1 MSIPLPEQLV
11 ARLSEHGAREA
22 AVSIVNELTRAADRP
37 DVLSAVLVL
46 LDELQGVSTKA
57 SAYAYDAFPEMTRR
71 HVGDAVVPWL
81 DLGMALA
88 ESSGAVAMKYFK
100 ESPLILGL
108 IDTPA
113 ARHTV
118 LEQALELAEHDAN
131 AALEFFRTAPELV
144 TVLSSPDLA
153 AWCEVGMDL
162 ARWDFVLGIE
172 FFRQS
177 PAVAKVVSLDHVRPW
192 VGFGTKLMTQNSLG
206 KPDYMGTLEFFR
218 SSPAIL
224 GEIDSAAVRRQVIDL
239 GSALAVR
246 DPQHAISF
254 LAESASLLRHIP
266 SEEWQVRIL
275 HYAEFVAERDSEAT
289 LSFVRRGPELLEL
302 IGAVPDARTKFDEW
316 YKGGMEVL
324 ALSVDGGRAYFAS
337 ETHQALASI
346 EQAMSGMPLR
356 RIARSL
362 KLFAEGLCGTEI
374 FIRSLPDSEG
384 ASSKAPRRP
393 TVSPDGRSISL
404 PGMLRHYPTQD
415 QNARL
420 YTVMTAHEAGHL
432 EFGTYHLQVD
442 RLTDLIAAVQLR
454 YARSTAGSVMTHGT
468 AGTTLSDVFD
478 LYPQPGLIRDL
489 WAIVEDARVEHR
501 LQQEYPGLA
510 RDLASLAQESVQTR
524 SLTHGMTVREMVVE
538 CLLLL
543 STQDPRTVRV
553 PEALTDVVEQ
563 AWNLCRSVLTMEA
576 TAADAVRLA
585 DRLYVL
591 LEGLIAGV
599 RSDHG
604 PEESASDAEINAGAQ
619 ASEEG
624 ANTYRP
630 VTNLMYRG
638 EMDPAMVKDRTGE
651 VGAED
656 DHATDPAMGSSGS
669 RPSADHAPPAGR
681 ESVKELAGGGAP
693 SPAFTDE
700 SHDQS
705 HDEDARTTFGSQD
718 SHEYLY
724 DEWDGVIQD
733 YRSAWCRVV
742 ERTPLDTDSDF
753 VDATIG
759 AHGAEVRVLRR
770 YFESLRPSGLR
781 RMFAQ
786 VDGDELDLDATIRRI
801 VDRRA
806 GVDAS
811 DRIYV
816 RRDKRER
823 EVAVTFLVDLSGS
836 TGRQID
842 PVDSR
847 RVIDVEKE
855 ALVLLCE
862 ALEAIGDQYAIYG
875 YSSQGRR
882 HVDFVLLKDFNE
894 PLNRSSSRIGGL
906 KPLQQNRDGAAIRHA
921 ARKLHQREAQVRL
934 LVLISDGKP
943 LDDAYVDEYALE
955 DTKMALQEVRRQ
967 GIHPFCIT
975 VDRDADEYVRR
986 MYGDVRYLVID
997 HAAALPEKLPRIY
1010 QRLTA

>member
-1 MSIPLPEQLV
+1 MSIPLSEQLI
-11 ARLSEHGAREA
+11 ARLSEPNGREIAVAIVGELISA
-22 AVSIVNELTRAADRP
+22 AGRP

-46 LDELQGVSTKA
+46 LDELHDVSGKA
-57 SAYAYDAFPEMTRR
+57 SAYAMEAFPDMARR
-71 HVGDAVVPWL
+71 HVIDAVVPWL

-108 IDTPA
+108 IDTA
-113 ARHTV
+113 TARRTV

-144 TVLSSPDLA
+144 TVLPPADLA
-153 AWCEVGMDL
+153 AWCEVGMEL

-177 PAVAKVVSLDHVRPW
+177 PAVAKVISLDHVRPW

-224 GEIDSAAVRRQVIDL
+224 GEIHSAAVRKQVIDL

-246 DPQHAISF
+246 DPRQAISF
-254 LAESASLLRHIP
+254 LAESASLLQRIA
-266 SEEWQVRIL
+266 SEEWQAQIL
-275 HYAEFVAERDSEAT
+275 HYAEFVAERDSDAT
-289 LSFVRRGPELLEL
+289 LSYVRRCPELLEL
-302 IGAVPDARTKFDEW
+302 IGDVPDARAKFDEW
-316 YKGGMEVL
+316 YKAGMEVL

-337 ETHQALASI
+337 ETLKALASI
-346 EQAMSGMPLR
+346 EQAMSGVPLR
-356 RIARSL
+356 HVARSL

-374 FIRSLPDSEG
+374 FIRSLPEPEG
-384 ASSKAPRRP
+384 PSTKTARRP
-393 TVSPDGRSISL
+393 SVSPDGRIISL

-415 QNARL
+415 ENARL
-420 YTVMTAHEAGHL
+420 YTIMTAHEAGHL
-432 EFGTYHLQVD
+432 EFGTYRLQLD
-442 RLTDLIAAVQLR
+442 RLADLIAAVQSR
-454 YARSTAGSVMTHGT
+454 YARSTDECAMSHGI
-468 AGTTLSDVFD
+468 TLSDVFA
-478 LYPQPGLIRDL
+478 LYPQPGLMRDL
-489 WAIVEDARVEHR
+489 WTIVEDARIEHR

-510 RDLASLAQESVQTR
+510 RDLVSLAQESVQTR

-553 PEALTDVVEQ
+553 PEALTGIVEQ
-563 AWNLCRSVLTMEA
+563 AWNMCRSVLTMEA

-591 LEGLIAGV
+591 LEGLVTGF

-604 PEESASDAEINAGAQ
+604 PEESASDSEINAGSK
-619 ASEEG
+619 ASEAG
-624 ANTYRP
+624 TNTYRP
-630 VTNLMYRG
+630 VTNFMYRG
-638 EMDPAMVKDRTGE
+638 DMDPTMVRDRTE
-651 VGAED
+651 ENGAEED
-656 DHATDPAMGSSGS
+656 SAIDSFAGSAGS
-669 RPSADHAPPAGR
+669 RPSAEHASPTGR
-681 ESVKELAGGGAP
+681 ESVSDPAGTSAP
-693 SPAFTDE
+693 SPTLMDEGHDHGDDQDARPIFSAQE
-700 SHDQS
+700 SH
-705 HDEDARTTFGSQD
+705 EF
-718 SHEYLY
+718 LY

-733 YRSAWCRVV
+733 YRSAWCRVI
-742 ERTPLDTDSDF
+742 ERTPADTDSDF

-781 RMFAQ
+781 RMFSQ
-786 VDGDELDLDATIRRI
+786 VDGDELDIDATIRRI

-836 TGRQID
+836 TSRQID
-842 PVDSR
+842 SADSR

-862 ALEAIGDQYAIYG
+862 ALEAIGDQYSIYG
-875 YSSQGRR
+875 YSSHGRR
-882 HVDFVLLKDFNE
+882 HVDFVMLKDFDE
-894 PLNRSSSRIGGL
+894 PLNRSSSRIGAVM
-906 KPLQQNRDGAAIRHA
+906 PLQQNRDGAAIRHA
-921 ARKLHQREAQVRL
+921 ARKLQHREAHVRL

-943 LDDAYVDEYALE
+943 LDDAYVDDYALE
-955 DTKMALQEVRRQ
+955 DTKRALQEVRRQ

-975 VDRDADEYVRR
+975 VDRDADDYVRR

-1010 QRLTA
+1010 QRLTT

>member
-1 MSIPLPEQLV
+1 MSIPLPEQLI
-11 ARLSEHGAREA
+11 ARLSQHSGRETAMATVDELIRGARRSDA
-22 AVSIVNELTRAADRP
+22 
-37 DVLSAVLVL
+37 LSAVLVL
-46 LDELQGVSTKA
+46 LDELEDVSSKA
-57 SAYAYDAFPEMTRR
+57 SAHAMEAFPDMTRR
-71 HVGDAVVPWL
+71 QVIDAVVPWL
-81 DLGMALA
+81 DLGIALA

-108 IDTPA
+108 IDTAP
-113 ARHTV
+113 ARHMV

-144 TVLSSPDLA
+144 TVLPPSDLA
-153 AWCEVGMDL
+153 SWCEVGMEL
-162 ARWDFVLGIE
+162 ARCDFVLGIE

-177 PAVAKVVSLDHVRPW
+177 AAVANVISLDHVRSW

-224 GEIDSAAVRRQVIDL
+224 GEIESAAVRKQVIDL
-239 GSALAVR
+239 GSALAAR
-246 DPQHAISF
+246 DPQFAISF
-254 LAESASLLRHIP
+254 LAESSSLLQRTP
-266 SEEWQVRIL
+266 SEEWQARIL
-275 HYAEFVAERDSEAT
+275 HYANFVTERDSEAT
-289 LSFVRRGPELLEL
+289 LSYVRRCPELLEL
-302 IGAVPDARTKFDEW
+302 IGAVPDARVKFDEW
-316 YKGGMEVL
+316 YRAGMDVL

-337 ETHQALASI
+337 ETHKALASI

-356 RIARSL
+356 RVARSL

-374 FIRSLPDSEG
+374 FIRSLPETEG
-384 ASSKAPRRP
+384 PSPKTARRP
-393 TVSPDGRSISL
+393 TVSPDGRIISL
-404 PGMLRHYPTQD
+404 PAFLRHYPKQD

-432 EFGTYHLQVD
+432 EFGTYRLELD
-442 RLTDLIAAVQLR
+442 RLTDVITTAKGR
-454 YARSTAGSVMTHGT
+454 YGRSIDESVVMQGV
-468 AGTTLSDVFD
+468 TLSEVFA
-478 LYPQPGLIRDL
+478 LYPQPGLMRDL
-489 WAIVEDARVEHR
+489 WMIVEDARVEHR

-510 RDLASLAQESVQTR
+510 NDLASLAQESVQTR

-543 STQDPRTVRV
+543 STQDPRAVRV
-553 PEALTDVVEQ
+553 PEALTGVVEQ
-563 AWNLCRSVLTMEA
+563 AWNLCRTVLTMDA

-591 LEGLIAGV
+591 LEELLIGMP
-599 RSDHG
+599 SDHG
-604 PEESASDAEINAGAQ
+604 SEEAASRPEINAGSR

-624 ANTYRP
+624 GNTYRP
-630 VTNLMYRG
+630 VTNFMYRG
-638 EMDPAMVKDRTGE
+638 DMDPAMVKDRT
-651 VGAED
+651 VKDHRED
-656 DHATDPAMGSSGS
+656 DNATDPAMGSSGL
-669 RPSADHAPPAGR
+669 RPTTDHAPHAGR
-681 ESVKELAGGGAP
+681 ESVKELAGSNAP
-693 SPAFTDE
+693 SPAFTE
-700 SHDQS
+700 EGHVQG
-705 HDEDARTTFGSQD
+705 HDEDTRPACGSQD
-718 SHEYLY
+718 SHEFLY

-733 YRSAWCRVV
+733 YRSAWCRVI
-742 ERTPLDTDSDF
+742 ERTPVEIDSDF
-753 VDATIG
+753 VDAIIG
-759 AHGAEVRVLRR
+759 VHGAEIRVLRR

-781 RMFAQ
+781 RMFSQ
-786 VDGDELDLDATIRRI
+786 VDGDELDIDATIRRI
-801 VDRRA
+801 ADRRA

-836 TGRQID
+836 TSRQID
-842 PVDSR
+842 STDSR

-875 YSSQGRR
+875 YSSHGRR
-882 HVDFVLLKDFNE
+882 HVDFVKLKDFDE
-894 PLNRSSSRIGGL
+894 PLNRSSSRIGAL
-906 KPLQQNRDGAAIRHA
+906 MPLQQNRDGAAIRHA
-921 ARKLHQREAQVRL
+921 ARKLQQREAQVRL

-997 HAAALPEKLPRIY
+997 EAAALPEKLPRIY

>member
-1 MSIPLPEQLV
+1 MSISLPEQLI
-11 ARLSEHGAREA
+11 ARLLEHSGREA
-22 AVSIVNELTRAADRP
+22 ALAIVDELISAADRP

-46 LDELQGVSTKA
+46 LDELQDISTKA
-57 SAYAYDAFPEMTRR
+57 SAYAMEAFPDMARR
-71 HVGDAVVPWL
+71 HVTDVIVPWL
-81 DLGMALA
+81 DLGTALA
-88 ESSGAVAMKYFK
+88 ESSGAVAIKYFK

-108 IDTPA
+108 IDTAA
-113 ARHTV
+113 ARRTV
-118 LEQALELAEHDAN
+118 LEQALELAENDAN

-144 TVLSSPDLA
+144 TVLPPADLA
-153 AWCEVGMDL
+153 AWCEVGMEL
-162 ARWDFVLGIE
+162 ARWDFVPGVE

-177 PAVAKVVSLDHVRPW
+177 PAVAKVISLDHVRSW

-224 GEIDSAAVRRQVIDL
+224 GEIDSAAVRKQVIDI

-246 DPQHAISF
+246 DPQQAISF
-254 LAESASLLRHIP
+254 LAESASLLKRIA
-266 SEEWQVRIL
+266 SEEWQGRIL

-289 LSFVRRGPELLEL
+289 LSYVRRCPELLEL
-302 IGAVPDARTKFDEW
+302 IGDVPDARAKFEEW
-316 YKGGMEVL
+316 YKAGMEVL

-337 ETHQALASI
+337 ETHKALASI

-356 RIARSL
+356 RVARSL

-374 FIRSLPDSEG
+374 FIRSLPESEG
-384 ASSKAPRRP
+384 PLPKTPHRP
-393 TVSPDGRSISL
+393 IVSLDGRIISL
-404 PGMLRHYPTQD
+404 PGILRHYPTQEE
-415 QNARL
+415 NARL

-432 EFGTYHLQVD
+432 EFGTYHLQLD
-442 RLTDLIAAVQLR
+442 RLADMIVAVQSR
-454 YARSTAGSVMTHGT
+454 YARSTPGAVMTHGT
-468 AGTTLSDVFD
+468 ALSDVFA
-478 LYPQPGLIRDL
+478 LYPQPGLMRDL
-489 WAIVEDARVEHR
+489 WSIVEDARVEHR
-501 LQQEYPGLA
+501 LQHEYPGLA

-553 PEALTDVVEQ
+553 PEALTGVVEQ
-563 AWNLCRSVLTMEA
+563 AWNMCRNVLTMDA
-576 TAADAVRLA
+576 AAADAVRLA

-591 LEGLIAGV
+591 LEGLVAGS

-604 PEESASDAEINAGAQ
+604 PDESASDSEINAGSR

-638 EMDPAMVKDRTGE
+638 DMDPAMVKDRTGE
-651 VGAED
+651 DGTED
-656 DHATDPAMGSSGS
+656 NNATDPAIGSAGS
-669 RPSADHAPPAGR
+669 HPSADRAPHAGR
-681 ESVKELAGGGAP
+681 ESVNELAGGSAP
-693 SPAFTDE
+693 SPTFTNE
-700 SHDQS
+700 SHDQTNG
-705 HDEDARTTFGSQD
+705 EDGQATFGSQD
-718 SHEYLY
+718 SHEFLY

-733 YRSAWCRVV
+733 YRSAWCRVI
-742 ERTPLDTDSDF
+742 ERTPVETDSDF
-753 VDATIG
+753 VDATLG

-781 RMFAQ
+781 RMFSQ
-786 VDGDELDLDATIRRI
+786 VDGEELDLDATIRRI

-823 EVAVTFLVDLSGS
+823 EVAVAFLVDLSGS
-836 TGRQID
+836 TSRQID
-842 PVDSR
+842 SADSR

-875 YSSQGRR
+875 YSSHGRR
-882 HVDFVLLKDFNE
+882 HVDFVMLKDFDE

-906 KPLQQNRDGAAIRHA
+906 MPLQQNRDGAAIRHA
-921 ARKLHQREAQVRL
+921 ARKLQHREAHVRL

-997 HAAALPEKLPRIY
+997 HAAALPEKLPSIY